1 MKKLIVHLDGA
12 SRGNPGPAG
21 IGIIISDEK
30 GKIIS
35 QINEYIGET
44 TNNVAEY
51 TALIHALKG
60 VKKYKVKQVKFCLD
74 SELLVNQ
81 INGSYRTKSKNLFNL
96 LQEVRKLSR
105 NFSQV
110 EFQYIPREENKL
122 ADKLAN
128 KAINLAV
135 L

>member
-1 MKKLIVHLDGA
+1 MNKLIVYLDGA
-12 SRGNPGPAG
+12 SRGNPGPSG
-21 IGIIISDEK
+21 IGVIINDEK
-30 GKIIS
+30 EKNIFQIS
-35 QINEYIGET
+35 EYIGKT
-44 TNNVAEY
+44 TNNIAEY
-51 TALIHALKG
+51 TALIYALKV
-60 VKKYKVKQVKFCLD
+60 VKKYKPKQVRFYLD
-74 SELLVNQ
+74 SQLLVNQ
-81 INGSYRTKSKNLFNL
+81 INGLYRAKDKNLFKL
-96 LQEVRKLSR
+96 LQQVRKLSS

>member
-1 MKKLIVHLDGA
+1 MNKLIVYLDGA

-21 IGIIISDEK
+21 VGIIISNEE

-35 QINEYIGET
+35 QINKYVGKT

-51 TALIHALKG
+51 MALIHALK
-60 VKKYKVKQVKFCLD
+60 VAKKYKAKWVRFYLD

-81 INGSYRTKSKNLFNL
+81 INGLYRTKNKNLFNL
-96 LQEVRKLSR
+96 LQQVRKLSN